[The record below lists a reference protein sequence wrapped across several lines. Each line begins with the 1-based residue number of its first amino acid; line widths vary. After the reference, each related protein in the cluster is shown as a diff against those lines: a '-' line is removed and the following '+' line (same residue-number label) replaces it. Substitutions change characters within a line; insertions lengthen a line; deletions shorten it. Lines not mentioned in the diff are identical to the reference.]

1 MFTGIIEELGLVKS
15 VQKESEGI
23 RLSVQADNVFQ
34 DCCIGDSICVNGVCL
49 TAVKVNEKKV
59 EFDLL
64 AETANRTN
72 LGLLNPG
79 DKVNLERSLKA
90 GQRLSGHFV
99 SGHVDGTGALKYS
112 RTKTSDLA
120 LGIKVDK
127 EILKFISFKG
137 SVAIE
142 GVSLTVSD
150 VNKVDKVFEVS
161 IIPHT
166 AKITTLGL
174 ISEGTKV
181 NIEVDMLAR
190 YIYNFLNQ
198 DKGRVKAELTSGFL
212 SEHGFM

>member
-1 MFTGIIEELGLVKS
+1 M
-15 VQKESEGI
+15 
-23 RLSVQADNVFQ
+23 QADNVFQ